1 MNKQLLTGLT
11 IIGVAGSA
19 GVAYAGVSVIHSAS
33 ADESPAISQAPMPV
47 TRTIVYQVGGAGQ
60 VSIAVSGDHHLAV
73 SSSSAASGWTVVG
86 ASAGERH
93 AEVQFPDGLQLV
105 TFMADL
111 VGTDVAVSVT
121 NVEAAGAPSTTV
133 AAPLVDISVLSD
145 SGTPQPQPAPTPVVS
160 PSPTTPSHAGTTA
173 PSASG
178 GDDDDDEHEDDE
190 HEEEH
195 EDEDDD

>member
-93 AEVQFPDGLQLV
+93 AEVQFTDGLQLV

-111 VGTDVAVSVT
+111 VGTDVAVSVS
-121 NVEAAGAPSTTV
+121 NVEAPGAPTTT
-133 AAPLVDISVLSD
+133 AAGLPVDISVLSD

-173 PSASG
+173 PSHSDD
-178 GDDDDDEHEDDE
+178 DDDDDEDE
-190 HEEEH
+190 HEEDHEE